1 MLTRLDSRTMVAYSY
16 DATLNDYDDEFS
28 YFIKSIRT
36 VFDSNS
42 TSLNG
47 IIN

>member
-1 MLTRLDSRTMVAYSY
+1 MLTRLDSRTMLAYSY
-16 DATLNDYDDEFS
+16 DATLNEYDDEFS

-36 VFDSNS
+36 VFESNS
-42 TSLNG
+42 ASLNG

>member
-1 MLTRLDSRTMVAYSY
+1 MLTRLDNRTMLDYSY
-16 DATLNDYDDEFS
+16 NAALNEYDDEFS
-28 YFIKSIRT
+28 YFIKSIRA

-42 TSLNG
+42 ASLNG